1 MNEPLKFRGFNYKQK
16 KLVTGYYFVN
26 RGRHFIANDELVSL
40 AAQADDFAVDPVTVG
55 MSTGRVDANGRE
67 IFEFDILAPAF
78 RPLRPEP
85 LGFCGCARRAPD
97 WPVHQPRPA
106 ARTRADGRGRRH
118 HHYARGLQQRTR
130 KLRLSSRRPLKGVL
144 SKAVLP
150 GGAPLFFLRK
160 RKT

>member
-67 IFEFDILAPAF
+67 IFEFDILASRL
-78 RPLRPEP
+78 RPLSFLRYAVR
-85 LGFCGCARRAPD
+85 FDRSRSAFVA
-97 WPVHQPRPA
+97 VPA
-106 ARTRADGRGRRH
+106 ARLTGPYISLARLLEREPMAVVGDITTTPEVFNKGRGN
-118 HHYARGLQQRTR
+118 YGY
-130 KLRLSSRRPLKGVL
+130 P
-144 SKAVLP
+144 P
-150 GGAPLFFLRK
+150 GDL
-160 RKT
+160 

>member
-67 IFEFDILAPAF
+67 IFEFDILAPAL
-78 RPLRPEP
+78 RPLSRLRYAVRFDRGCSVFVAVAAGRIAGPHISLWRLLEREPMVVVGNITTTPEV
-85 LGFCGCARRAPD
+85 FNK
-97 WPVHQPRPA
+97 
-106 ARTRADGRGRRH
+106 GRGN
-118 HHYARGLQQRTR
+118 YGY
-130 KLRLSSRRPLKGVL
+130 P
-144 SKAVLP
+144 P
-150 GGAPLFFLRK
+150 GDL
-160 RKT
+160 

>member
-67 IFEFDILAPAF
+67 IFEFDILAPAS
-78 RPLRPEP
+78 RPLSR
-85 LGFCGCARRAPD
+85 LRYAVRFDRSRSAFVA
-97 WPVHQPRPA
+97 VPA
-106 ARTRADGRGRRH
+106 ARLTGPYISLARLLEREPMAVVGDITTTPEVFNKGRGN
-118 HHYARGLQQRTR
+118 YGY
-130 KLRLSSRRPLKGVL
+130 P
-144 SKAVLP
+144 P
-150 GGAPLFFLRK
+150 GER
-160 RKT
+160 